1 MNSLSD
7 KTAKVLGALIGVAGE
22 SSRGERPSVNVW
34 TEELTELVGGPAHV
48 PFRDEVALR
57 ECADWCSENG
67 FPLLTMML
75 SADKDGMIVDQLAC
89 KLAFKHGVVPN
100 RVEMKKA
107 WLAEREEI
115 AALTEEDIAG
125 AEEALVE
132 TVDAL
137 NASKEPKGRRALA
150 NARNQDV
157 EAKSLEEWLARYQAD
172 VLDVKAP
179 GQPLIHNDFM
189 ESQESYKELFWN
201 RWNKELGF
209 GEWSEDKVGSGEFV
223 DALKPTFEDNDAN
236 WITKRFGG
244 FDLRAKLEEKR
255 DGIRRFEKVAYGF
268 YSGDMV
274 AREFF
279 EEAVSLLGRQYPVIS
294 HLMFLKDKGAYVPV
308 KPDVFET
315 GLRKLGV
322 EFYLSGYCS
331 WDNYTRFLGYLER
344 IRQMLL
350 GVDPETTLLD
360 AHSVLWIIGSG
371 YWFDGE
377 GAKEIEKEKAA
388 NVR

>member
-1 MNSLSD
+1 M
-7 KTAKVLGALIGVAGE
+7 
-22 SSRGERPSVNVW
+22 W

-48 PFRDEVALR
+48 PFRDETALR

-67 FPLLTMML
+67 LPLLTMML

-100 RVEMKKA
+100 RAEMKNA
-107 WLAEREEI
+107 WLAERGEI
-115 AALTEEDIAG
+115 AALTEEGIAR
-125 AEEALVE
+125 AEEALAE

-137 NASKEPKGRRALA
+137 NVSKAPKGRRALA
-150 NARNQDV
+150 NARNQEV
-157 EAKSLEEWLARYQAD
+157 EAKSLEEWLTRYRTD

-189 ESQESYKELFWN
+189 ESQEGYKELYWV

-209 GEWSEDKVGSGEFV
+209 DGWSEGKVGSGEFV

-255 DGIRRFEKVAYGF
+255 DGIKRFEKAAYGF
-268 YSGDMV
+268 YVGDMV

-294 HLMFLKDKGAYVPV
+294 HLMFLKDKEAYVPV

-350 GVDPETTLLD
+350 EFDPETTMLD

-388 NVR
+388 EVG